1 MKTIIFGGS
10 FDPIHNGHLI
20 IAKTALKAINADKV
34 VFLIAK
40 NPRWKDKR
48 TDDEHRF
55 NMVSLAI
62 RDYPNF
68 EISRL
73 ELDSSTS
80 VNYTY
85 ETILKYNK
93 NEDEEL
99 YFLIGYDQLNQLD
112 KWFEIDKLSKLVRF
126 IVYTRPEYE
135 LNKTNL
141 EKYDCILIN
150 GELSNMSSTKLRE
163 LKEVDA
169 PKEVLN
175 YIIDNELYFIPKI
188 KSYINDKRFKHS
200 VSVANLAY
208 HIALN
213 NSLDGSKAYIAGL
226 LHDIGKYIDFAIQ
239 EVVAKKYEGLYYQDI
254 PRVLHHQY
262 MGVELARNEFGI
274 DDEEILDAIKY
285 HATGA
290 PNMSKLAKII
300 YASDKI
306 DPSRGYYSQD
316 MINECLK
323 DINSGFTY
331 VLSENIKYF
340 KTKNM
345 EYKNPLTIQCINYY
359 LGDKYD
365 G

>member
-10 FDPIHNGHLI
+10 FDPIHNGHLK
-20 IAKTALKAINADKV
+20 IAKTALEAINADKV

-48 TDDEHRF
+48 TDDIHRL
-55 NMVSLAI
+55 NMVSIALK
-62 RDYPNF
+62 DYPKF
-68 EISRL
+68 EISKL
-73 ELDSSTS
+73 ELESTSS

-85 ETILKYNK
+85 ETILKYDK
-93 NEDEEL
+93 KEDEEL
-99 YFLIGYDQLNQLD
+99 YFLIGYDQLSQLD
-112 KWFEIDKLSKLVRF
+112 KWYEIEKLSKLVRF

-135 LNKTNL
+135 LNYVNL
-141 EKYDCILIN
+141 EKYNCLLVK

-163 LKEVDA
+163 LKDVDA

-175 YIIDNELYFIPKI
+175 YIVDNDLYYIPKI

-213 NSLDGSKAYIAGL
+213 NSLNPSKAYIAGL
-226 LHDIGKYIDFAIQ
+226 LHDVGKYVDFAIQ
-239 EVVAKKYEGLYYQDI
+239 EVIAKKYEELYFNSI

-262 MGVELARNEFGI
+262 MGVELARNEFLI

-290 PNMSKLAKII
+290 PNMSKLAKIV

-323 DINSGFTY
+323 NIDSGFTY

-340 KTKNM
+340 KIKNM
-345 EYKNPLTIQCINYY
+345 EYKNPLTIQCIKYY
-359 LGDKYD
+359 LGDKYID
-365 G
+365 